1 MTMKNLLK
9 LLVCLF
15 MLGST
20 CQVTHAEEVEINP
33 SDYNPTAEELAR
45 KNENNAKAIVRA
57 QANAKTRAVKSKK
70 LAITKAHYEQQPD
83 QKTCGPASGKIILLY
98 KGVKN
103 ITIDD
108 VASEMGTKNNGT
120 TLEGVVSG
128 LNAYLGTKY
137 DSYSLYDKHDLK
149 AITETSILDDY
160 PLMYDVKMNKLP
172 GYGTI
177 GDNVNHWIVGYGY
190 NWTTN
195 KFNII
200 DPNKSAFTAQTL
212 SYTTLDA
219 AIRAVENTKPY
230 SYGFFVGE
238 TGF

>member
-1 MTMKNLLK
+1 MTTKNLLK

-15 MLGST
+15 MLGTT
-20 CQVTHAEEVEINP
+20 CQVTYAEEVEINP

-57 QANAKTRAVKSKK
+57 QANAKTKAAKSRK
-70 LAITKAHYEQQPD
+70 LLITNYNYEQQPD
-83 QKTCGPASGKIILLY
+83 QKTCGPASGKIILTY

-108 VASEMGTKNNGT
+108 VAAEMGTKSNGT

-149 AITETSILDDY
+149 AITETSIIDNY

-172 GYGTI
+172 DYPNAGS
-177 GDNVNHWIVGYGY
+177 DVNHWIVGYGY

-195 KFNII
+195 KVNII
-200 DPNKSAFTAQTL
+200 DPNKSEFKPQTL
-212 SYTTLDA
+212 TYTQLDA